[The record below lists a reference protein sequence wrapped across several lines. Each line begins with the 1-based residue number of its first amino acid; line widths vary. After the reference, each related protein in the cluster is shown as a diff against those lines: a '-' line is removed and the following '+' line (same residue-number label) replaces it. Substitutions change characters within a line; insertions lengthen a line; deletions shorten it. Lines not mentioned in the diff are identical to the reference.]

1 MGGSRNSEF
10 VVSSDSPGVVALG
23 AHPSDGDTDLSV
35 SAPLSARQ
43 KSQLGEPQ
51 YHAASSPPVPDAS
64 VLLTA
69 LFEECW
75 SISLAD
81 DRGAIGS
88 DASRSIDPVDA
99 GDRMAS
105 VVVRFV
111 NDRSATRS
119 DTSRSINPVGANGSL
134 GLLGESE
141 RTKCQDDR
149 ECKVFHVQWLQVV
162 HLKVQKAA

>member
-51 YHAASSPPVPDAS
+51 YHAALSPPVPDAS
-64 VLLTA
+64 VLQTA

-81 DRGAIGS
+81 DSSTIWA
-88 DASRSIDPVDA
+88 DASRSVDPI
-99 GDRMAS
+99 G
-105 VVVRFV
+105 
-111 NDRSATRS
+111 TS
-119 DTSRSINPVGANGSL
+119 DCVAR
-134 GLLGESE
+134 LGEHE
-141 RTKCQDDR
+141 HPKCNHDGEHRYAISGEAQQS
-149 ECKVFHVQWLQVV
+149 VFHF
-162 HLKVQKAA
+162 